1 MAKKTIDQFLRL
13 EHEIWE
19 YKMPPLAKL
28 MLIAIYRWT
37 AGFHRNKCKISDAT
51 ITEMTGI
58 KTPYPHR
65 KFLIENDY
73 IKYHHTDGTTG
84 IYEIPPNIINR
95 SKKQPPNRIDSTPKF
110 NEGDPLIELNGYRE
124 AKENIKENLKKES
137 GTLSDDLIN
146 ELKSKYPNIDVDAV
160 KDKMLKYYNGKDIPV
175 AYKLREWCETE
186 RPTKVGAAGMDV
198 NDVIKIIVRKI
209 DDVGSYKQPTFN
221 DDEKEVEKIVKQI
234 GWGNLCRMD
243 EYELR
248 SRVKSLND

>member
-37 AGFHRNKCKISDAT
+37 AGFHRNKCKISDPT

-146 ELKSKYPNIDVDAV
+146 EMKSKYPD
-160 KDKMLKYYNGKDIPV
+160 KDIDYCKTKFLSFPHHQGKRWSDVEV
-175 AYKLREWCETE
+175 ADRFRKWCATESVSPKMFIAQFKLDGGGTNY
-186 RPTKVGAAGMDV
+186 VGYCAKCGVSDFYEGNTLMGDSRCCNAKLSPS
-198 NDVIKIIVRKI
+198 KIAPNV
-209 DDVGSYKQPTFN
+209 
-221 DDEKEVEKIVKQI
+221 
-234 GWGNLCRMD
+234 
-243 EYELR
+243 
-248 SRVKSLND
+248 

>member
-13 EHEIWE
+13 EHKIWE

-84 IYEIPPNIINR
+84 IYKIPPNIINR

-137 GTLSDDLIN
+137 GTLSDDLVV
-146 ELKSKYPNIDVDAV
+146 EMKRKYPNIDVDAV
-160 KDKMLKYYNGKDIPV
+160 MIKMKEYYKGRSVPLG
-175 AYKLREWCETE
+175 YKLPEWCERE
-186 RPTKVGAAGMDV
+186 RPTKMSESGMDV
-198 NDVIKIIVRKI
+198 NDVVKNILRKI
-209 DDVGSYKQPTFN
+209 SDVGSHKQPTFN
-221 DDEKEVEKIVKQI
+221 DDEKDVENTVRRI
-234 GWGNLCRMD
+234 GWGNLCRMN
-243 EYELR
+243 EYELI
-248 SRVKSLND
+248 SRVKNLND

>member
-110 NEGDPLIELNGYRE
+110 NEGDPSTELNGYRE

-146 ELKSKYPNIDVDAV
+146 EMKSKYPE
-160 KDKMLKYYNGKDIPV
+160 KDIDQAQKSFLTYPHHQNKKWSAV
-175 AYKLREWCETE
+175 VWAEKFERWCAAEKPSHKKYISQFKLDSCGFPMGWCQKCNVSASYEE
-186 RPTKVGAAGMDV
+186 NQLYGDSRCCNA
-198 NDVIKIIVRKI
+198 KILPSKI
-209 DDVGSYKQPTFN
+209 TPN
-221 DDEKEVEKIVKQI
+221 A
-234 GWGNLCRMD
+234 
-243 EYELR
+243 
-248 SRVKSLND
+248 

>member
-1 MAKKTIDQFLRL
+1 VAKKTIDQFLRL
-13 EHEIWE
+13 EHKIWE

-28 MLIAIYRWT
+28 MLIAILRWT
-37 AGFHRNKCKISDAT
+37 AGFHRNKCKISDT
-51 ITEMTGI
+51 KITEMTGI

-73 IKYHHTDGTTG
+73 IKYHHTYGTTG

-110 NEGDPLIELNGYRE
+110 NEGDPSTELNGYRE

-146 ELKSKYPNIDVDAV
+146 EMKSKYPKIDVNAV
-160 KDKMLKYYNGKDIPV
+160 KDKMLNYYKGKDIPLT
-175 AYKLREWCETE
+175 YKLREWCENE
-186 RPTKVGAAGMDV
+186 IPTKMGASGMDV
-198 NDVIKIIVRKI
+198 NDVVKNILRKI
-209 DDVGSYKQPTFN
+209 VDFGSYNQPTYN
-221 DDEKEVEKIVKQI
+221 DGEKDVENTVKRI
-234 GWGNLCRMD
+234 GWSNLCRMD

>member
-13 EHEIWE
+13 EHQIWE

-137 GTLSDDLIN
+137 VPLSDDLIN
-146 ELKSKYPNIDVDAV
+146 EMKSKYPD
-160 KDKMLKYYNGKDIPV
+160 KDIDYCKTKFLSFPHHQGKRWSDVEV
-175 AYKLREWCETE
+175 ADRFRKWCATESVSPKMFIAQFKLDGGGTNY
-186 RPTKVGAAGMDV
+186 VGYCAKCGVSDFYEGNTLMGDSRCCNAKLSPS
-198 NDVIKIIVRKI
+198 KIAPNV
-209 DDVGSYKQPTFN
+209 
-221 DDEKEVEKIVKQI
+221 
-234 GWGNLCRMD
+234 
-243 EYELR
+243 
-248 SRVKSLND
+248 

>member
-1 MAKKTIDQFLRL
+1 MAKKKIDQFLRL
-13 EHEIWE
+13 EHKIWE

-28 MLIAIYRWT
+28 MLIAILRWT
-37 AGFHRNKCKISDAT
+37 AGFHRNKCKISDAK

-110 NEGDPLIELNGYRE
+110 NEGDPSTELNGYRE

-137 GTLSDDLIN
+137 VPLSDDLIN
-146 ELKSKYPNIDVDAV
+146 EMKSKYPD
-160 KDKMLKYYNGKDIPV
+160 KDIDYCKTKFLSFPHHQGKRWSDVEV
-175 AYKLREWCETE
+175 ADRFRKWCATESVSPKMFIAQFKLDGGGTNY
-186 RPTKVGAAGMDV
+186 VGYCAKCGVSDFYEGNTLMGDSRCCNAKLSPS
-198 NDVIKIIVRKI
+198 KIAPNV
-209 DDVGSYKQPTFN
+209 
-221 DDEKEVEKIVKQI
+221 
-234 GWGNLCRMD
+234 
-243 EYELR
+243 
-248 SRVKSLND
+248 